1 MKVDLV
7 MWTKNGEKTLLAV
20 LNRIS
25 LVIPSE
31 NVGNRIIVDDDSVDR
46 TRRIARLFGWKV
58 VDNEGSGIS
67 DGANTALK
75 HVETEYFAS
84 FEQDVLLNWG
94 WWDSIPPFL
103 KDSDVAVAS
112 GVRLPVFSKSLFKI
126 SEYSL
131 EKARRLGFP
140 YFKTLDNTIY
150 KTSVIRGLGGFPK
163 TRMNVDT
170 VLAKQIKGT
179 GFKWV
184 VDADTVSIH
193 LKSVL
198 DEVKSQYFY
207 GKFGERCNAKT
218 VMRTAFSP
226 IRGLQVAW
234 KKKHCQIMFIY
245 PLLRLSHFLGVLR
258 RYLT

>member
-1 MKVDLV
+1 MFKLDLV

-20 LNRIS
+20 LNQIS

-31 NVGNRIIVDDDSVDR
+31 NVGKRIVVNDASVDG
-46 TRRIARLFGWKV
+46 TKTIAKIWGWRV

-75 HVETEYFAS
+75 LVETEYFAS
-84 FEQDVLLNWG
+84 FEQDVVLNLDWWRNIVPLLKEEG
-94 WWDSIPPFL
+94 
-103 KDSDVAVAS
+103 VAIAS
-112 GVRLPVFSKSLFKI
+112 GVRLPAFSKSLLKI
-126 SEYSL
+126 NEVSL

-150 KTSVIRGLGGFPK
+150 KTSIIRELGGFPK

-170 VLAKQIKGT
+170 VLAKQIKDASL
-179 GFKWV
+179 KWV

-193 LKSVL
+193 LKSVW
-198 DEVKSQYFY
+198 DEARSQYFY
-207 GKFGERCNAKT
+207 GLMGKSSLLEDAAR
-218 VMRTAFSP
+218 VAFSP
-226 IRGLQVAW
+226 FRGLEVAW
-234 KKKHCQIMFIY
+234 KKKCAQITFVY

-258 RYLT
+258 GFL

>member
-7 MWTKNGEKTLLAV
+7 MWTKNGEKTLHAV
-20 LNRIS
+20 FNRIS
-25 LVIPSE
+25 LVIPNE
-31 NVGNRIIVDDDSVDR
+31 NVGNRIVVDDASVDR

-140 YFKTLDNTIY
+140 YFKTVDNTIY

-163 TRMNVDT
+163 TRMLIDT
-170 VLAKQIKGT
+170 VLARQIKDA

-184 VDADTVSIH
+184 VDADTVSVH
-193 LKSVL
+193 LKTVL

-207 GKFGERCNAKT
+207 GLMGQSSFLEDVSRA
-218 VMRTAFSP
+218 AFSP
-226 IRGLQVAW
+226 IRGLEVAW
-234 KKKHCQIMFIY
+234 KKKHWQIMFVY

-258 RYLT
+258 GIL